1 MEWCKINFKVLHQKM
16 ERSLTLR
23 NLWSGVENL
32 INSHIEQSINRYKS
46 TFEMISQNNVL
57 DWDIG
62 FIVSSI
68 FRFFVIDNS
77 IFSFIFFVFLVS
89 FLYIVSI
96 LLDFIFRY
104 FKISKL
110 NKVLHQ
116 KFGNTFGMIFVFMF
130 WCLCLYA
137 LYNILYLLLP

>member
-1 MEWCKINFKVLHQKM
+1 
-16 ERSLTLR
+16 
-23 NLWSGVENL
+23 
-32 INSHIEQSINRYKS
+32 
-46 TFEMISQNNVL
+46 MISQNNVL

-116 KFGNTFGMIFVFMF
+116 KFGNTIGMIFVFMF

>member
-1 MEWCKINFKVLHQKM
+1 M
-16 ERSLTLR
+16 ERGLTLR

-130 WCLCLYA
+130 WYLCLYA

>member
-1 MEWCKINFKVLHQKM
+1 M

-68 FRFFVIDNS
+68 FRFIVIDNS

-89 FLYIVSI
+89 FLDIVSI
-96 LLDFIFRY
+96 L
-104 FKISKL
+104 
-110 NKVLHQ
+110 
-116 KFGNTFGMIFVFMF
+116 
-130 WCLCLYA
+130 
-137 LYNILYLLLP
+137 